1 MCLNPHKIEIDLLK
15 ITKLTL
21 LVADSG
27 GGALGEGGGDG
38 GGIKL
43 FHSSILK
50 GYLKPFA
57 QEFL

>member
-1 MCLNPHKIEIDLLK
+1 MCLNPHKIEIGLLK

-27 GGALGEGGGDG
+27 GGALGGGDG

>member
-1 MCLNPHKIEIDLLK
+1 MCLNPPKIEIDLFK

-27 GGALGEGGGDG
+27 GGTLG

>member
-27 GGALGEGGGDG
+27 GGAFGGG

>member
-27 GGALGEGGGDG
+27 GGAFGGGG